1 MIVRAR
7 VWGETA
13 AIVEAAYAR
22 DPEMTQS
29 RLVRDALRAYAREQA
44 IEVPACPA

>member
-7 VWGETA
+7 IWGETA
-13 AIVEAAYAR
+13 AIVEAAHAR

-29 RLVRDALRAYAREQA
+29 RLVRYALRAYAREQG
-44 IEVPACPA
+44 IEVPA

>member
-13 AIVEAAYAR
+13 AIVEHAVAR
-22 DPEMTQS
+22 DPEMAQA
-29 RLVRDALRAYAREQA
+29 RLVRDALRARAREQK
-44 IEVPACPA
+44 IEVPACRA

>member
-13 AIVEAAYAR
+13 AIVEAAHAR
-22 DPEMTQS
+22 DPELTQS
-29 RLVRDALRAYAREQA
+29 RLVRDALRAYAREQG
-44 IEVPACPA
+44 IEVPA

>member
-13 AIVEAAYAR
+13 AIVEAARAR
-22 DPEMTQS
+22 DPELTQS
-29 RLVRDALRAYAREQA
+29 RLVRDALRAYAREQG
-44 IEVPACPA
+44 IEVPA